1 MKRKL
6 QDAIGMIGEDLI
18 ASAKSGRKKM
28 RRFWKTAALPAVAV
42 LLITAL
48 VCGGV
53 YWRGGFFDPPIATPA
68 NPADPQKDH
77 IDDLPSE
84 IPNGSGGNQKPNQTP
99 TVDPKAESLVLCS
112 YPTVASFP
120 DLNKISDE
128 EWHDVYQAW
137 RKERATYK
145 SLAEECGGIN
155 AFVQKTMVAFLEKG
169 EGNALYS
176 PLNLYLALAMLA
188 EATEG
193 AARAEILGLLDAES
207 LSALRQKAKGL
218 WESHYRADGAVGLVL
233 ASSLWLAEELECDQA
248 TLDRLKDNY
257 YTSVFRGEMGSEGY
271 NQALRDWLNEQTDG
285 LLQDYVSK
293 ETMDSGTLF
302 NLVTSVYYSAKWD
315 QSFWS
320 AGTGVFHGT
329 AGDINCGY
337 MKNSDDSTYYWGE
350 NFGAVDRSFKA
361 SGGSMRFIL
370 PDKDVNVDSLL
381 TDSEVLQFISGHS
394 GWANSKRMIIH
405 HTIPKFDVSAQVDLV
420 EGLKGLGVS
429 KVFSSMDSF
438 SPLVGDQ
445 EAYLNSA
452 SHTARV
458 MIDEDGCKA
467 AAYTE
472 MAATGDPPPPD
483 EEIDFVLDRPFVFVI
498 YSEHDVPLFVG
509 VVNQP

>member
-18 ASAKSGRKKM
+18 AGAKSSRKKM
-28 RRFWKTAALPAVAV
+28 RRFWKIAALPAVAV
-42 LLITAL
+42 MLITAL
-48 VCGGV
+48 VCGGI
-53 YWRGGFFDPPIATPA
+53 YWHGGFSKSSVAVPPYQTPPI
-68 NPADPQKDH
+68 
-77 IDDLPSE
+77 
-84 IPNGSGGNQKPNQTP
+84 GSQ
-99 TVDPKAESLVLCS
+99 AESLVLCS
-112 YPTVASFP
+112 YPKVAPFA
-120 DLNKISDE
+120 DLNQYSYE
-128 EWHDVYQAW
+128 EWDAVDRVW
-137 RKERATYK
+137 RDERMANSK
-145 SLAEECGGIN
+145 LAEESGDIHS
-155 AFVQKTMVAFLEKG
+155 FVEKTMAVFLKKG
-169 EGNALYS
+169 EENALYS

-193 AARAEILGLLDAES
+193 EAQAEILNVLDAES
-207 LSALRQKAKGL
+207 LPALRKKAKGL
-218 WESHYRADGAVGLVL
+218 WEAHYRADGAVGLVL

-248 TLDRLKDNY
+248 TLERLKDNY

-381 TDSEVLQFISGHS
+381 TDLEVLQFISGHS

-429 KVFSSMDSF
+429 KVFSSMESF
-438 SPLVGDQ
+438 SPLLGDQ

-472 MAATGDPPPPD
+472 MPAAGDPPPPD

-509 VVNQP
+509 VVKQP